1 MQGKKPYT
9 EKLFNHFML
18 SERVSK
24 ENFYRQLKEQ
34 ISFHF
39 LYSSTK
45 KYYGKEGQKS
55 IDPVVFFKLIL
66 VGYIENLNSD
76 RKIIEHARMRL
87 DILFFIGYDIDEE
100 LPWHSTLS
108 RTRDL
113 YGEEVFKDL
122 FKNVLS
128 LCVHKGMVGGK
139 RQAIDS
145 AYIKANASLD
155 SLFEKEVL
163 EDGNTFAEE
172 LYSND
177 ETKVNAQKKKEVE
190 RHHQWKEEEYKNQPG
205 HNVKKDGEMDEFG
218 NTIRPKFLSNHTHF
232 SKTDTDARISVKPGK
247 PRQMNYSA
255 QTCVD
260 TKAHVIT
267 NMMADFS
274 DKRDSQSL
282 AQAIEQSKENL
293 KEHNLHLEEVLAD
306 SGYSS
311 GSALRYLKDN
321 NLTGYIPNFGQYKP
335 TREGF
340 VFNKEKNQYECI
352 KEGGNKAALPYK
364 RTGANSNG
372 YIQKTYRSS
381 ETVCKSCVLKT
392 ECIGKSNFKKLDES
406 IDKPLYDEMH
416 ERLKTKKA
424 KRLKKQ
430 RSSTVE
436 PVLGTLI
443 NFTGM
448 RRVWTRG
455 IKNANKFMI
464 GAAIAYNLKK
474 WLKFKVKN
482 DKALAQALLKPIEK
496 IKNELADGVY
506 QLVFNIWRV
515 VSSYNRKKI
524 LTY

>member
-1 MQGKKPYT
+1 MQGKKDYQ
-9 EKLFNHFML
+9 EKLFNSFQL
-18 SERVSK
+18 SERVPE
-24 ENFYRQLKEQ
+24 ENFYRRLKNELDL
-34 ISFHF
+34 SF
-39 LYSSTK
+39 LYQSTK
-45 KYYGKEGQKS
+45 TYYGLEGQRS

-66 VGYIENLNSD
+66 VGYLENLNSD
-76 RKIIEHARMRL
+76 RKIMNHASMRL

-108 RTRDL
+108 RTRGL
-113 YGEEVFKDL
+113 YGEDVFKEL
-122 FKNVLS
+122 FKKVLS

-139 RQAIDS
+139 RQAIDN

-155 SLFEKEVL
+155 SLIEKEVL
-163 EDGNTFAEE
+163 EDGNTFADE
-172 LYSND
+172 LSSND

-205 HNVKKDGEMDEFG
+205 HNVKRDGELDEFG
-218 NTIRPKFLSNHTHF
+218 NTIRPKFLSNHTHY
-232 SKTDTDARISVKPGK
+232 SKTDADARISVKPGK

-267 NMMADFS
+267 NMMADYS

-282 AQAIEQSKENL
+282 AQAIEQTKENL
-293 KEHNLHLEEVLAD
+293 KANNLQLEEVLAD

-311 GSALRYLKDN
+311 GSALRYLKEN
-321 NLTGYIPNFGQYKP
+321 SLIGYIPNFGQYKP

-340 VFNKEKNQYECI
+340 IFNKEKDQYECI
-352 KEGGNKAALPYK
+352 KEGGNKAVLPYK

-381 ETVCKSCVLKT
+381 ETVCKSCPLKSQ
-392 ECIGKSNFKKLDES
+392 CIGKSNFKKLDES

-416 ERLKTKKA
+416 QRLKTLKA

-464 GAAIAYNLKK
+464 GAATAYNIKK
-474 WLKFKVKN
+474 WMKYKVKKVN
-482 DKALAQALLKPIEK
+482 AQVVELHNPSESIFLDLENSFVSFLKHLNFQT
-496 IKNELADGVY
+496 KNLP
-506 QLVFNIWRV
+506 
-515 VSSYNRKKI
+515 KKI
-524 LTY
+524 TLT

>member
-1 MQGKKPYT
+1 MQGKKDYQ
-9 EKLFNHFML
+9 EKLFNSFQL
-18 SERVSK
+18 SERVPSD
-24 ENFYRQLKEQ
+24 NFYRKLKSELDL
-34 ISFHF
+34 SFIYK
-39 LYSSTK
+39 LTE
-45 KYYGKEGQKS
+45 KYYGIEGQKS

-66 VGYIENLNSD
+66 VGYFENLNSD
-76 RKIIEHARMRL
+76 RKIMNHASMRL
-87 DILFFIGYDIDEE
+87 DVLFFIDYDIDEQ

-108 RTRDL
+108 RTRGL
-113 YGEEVFKDL
+113 YGEEVFKKL
-122 FKNVLS
+122 FKKVLS
-128 LCVHKGMVGGK
+128 HCVDKGMVAGK
-139 RQAIDS
+139 RQAIDN

-155 SLFEKEVL
+155 SLIEKEVL
-163 EDGNTFAEE
+163 EDGTVFAEE
-172 LYSND
+172 LSSND
-177 ETKVNAQKKKEVE
+177 ETKVKAQKKKEVE

-205 HNVKKDGEMDEFG
+205 HNVKKDGELDEFG
-218 NTIRPKFLSNHTHF
+218 NTIRPKFLSNHTHY
-232 SKTDTDARISVKPGK
+232 SKTDADARISVKPGK

-267 NMMADFS
+267 NIMADYS

-282 AQAIEQSKENL
+282 AQAIEQTKLNL
-293 KEHNLHLEEVLAD
+293 KEHGLLLEEVLAD

-311 GSALRYLKDN
+311 GSALRYLKEN
-321 NLTGYIPNFGQYKP
+321 NIVGYIPNFGQYKP

-340 VFNKEKNQYECI
+340 IFNSEKDQYECI
-352 KEGGNKAALPYK
+352 REGGNKAILPYK
-364 RTGANSNG
+364 RTGTNING

-381 ETVCKSCVLKT
+381 ETVCKTCPLKST
-392 ECIGKSNFKKLDES
+392 CIGKSNFKKLDES

-416 ERLKTKKA
+416 KRLQTKKA

-464 GAAIAYNLKK
+464 GAATAYNLKK
-474 WLKFKVKN
+474 WLKYNAKKVN
-482 DKALAQALLKPIEK
+482 VQVQLLTPPEK
-496 IKNELADGVY
+496 FA
-506 QLVFNIWRV
+506 
-515 VSSYNRKKI
+515 KKEI
-524 LTY
+524 LNHFLCSIANLLFETKKLNHKINFS